1 MIIRR
6 MNMISAAVS
15 VLAGLS
21 VLSASMPALAAGNA
35 AQKQWP
41 SQSYPKQPIEV
52 RMCSCR
58 YAGNSIPIGKTICM
72 NFQGRSVLA
81 KCDSVVNS
89 PSWSIS
95 AKECPPS

>member
-1 MIIRR
+1 MSRPT
-6 MNMISAAVS
+6 MNTLSLATSA
-15 VLAGLS
+15 LAGLS
-21 VLSASMPALAAGNA
+21 VATIMSTTATAAG
-35 AQKQWP
+35 KQWP

-58 YAGNSIPIGKTICM
+58 YAGNNIPIGKTICM

-95 AKECPPS
+95 AQECPPS